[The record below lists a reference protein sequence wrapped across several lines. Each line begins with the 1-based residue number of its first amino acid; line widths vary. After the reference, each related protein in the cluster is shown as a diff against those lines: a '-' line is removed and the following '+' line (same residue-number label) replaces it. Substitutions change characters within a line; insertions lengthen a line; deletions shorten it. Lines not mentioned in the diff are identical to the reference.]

1 MFGADDLI
9 GEGRVDLTQLFFDV
23 GETKKTIFMKSKYI
37 DELKKENK
45 KNKDLNLAVNGL
57 DKFKF
62 DSDDK
67 DTFWVPLKN
76 KDSRGKEVVNG

>member
-1 MFGADDLI
+1 
-9 GEGRVDLTQLFFDV
+9 
-23 GETKKTIFMKSKYI
+23 MKSKYI